1 MLQQLSR
8 TNVQV
13 SKLCEA
19 HVHKTSTHITS
30 IFCAVVA
37 VPRLDYIAQEAQ
49 RRTCNTV
56 CENDQFCQ
64 SSVQWMNCTEDCA
77 VSEPHG
83 RLCSEWT
90 ARKIVQWVN
99 CTEDCAVNEFHGRL
113 YSEWIPRKTVQWV
126 NSTEDCAT
134 MNSKAAE
141 LFIASGQQNRRRSSA
156 IFHSTVASTKTN
168 AVSGHFAN

>member
-99 CTEDCAVNEFHGRL
+99 CTEDCAVNELHGRL
-113 YSEWIPRKTVQWV
+113 CSEWIPRKTVQWM
-126 NSTEDCAT
+126 NSTEDCAV
-134 MNSKAAE
+134 SKFHGRLCNDEFQGRWIIYCQRAAKSKTQFGN
-141 LFIASGQQNRRRSSA
+141 LSFDRCKHQN
-156 IFHSTVASTKTN
+156 
-168 AVSGHFAN
+168 